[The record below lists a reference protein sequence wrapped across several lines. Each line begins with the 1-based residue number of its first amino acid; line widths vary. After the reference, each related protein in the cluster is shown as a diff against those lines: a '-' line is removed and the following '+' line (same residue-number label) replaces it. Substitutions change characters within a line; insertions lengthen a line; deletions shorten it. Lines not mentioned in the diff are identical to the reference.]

1 MSAQQN
7 ALVGTWRLVS
17 SQATVWDDGDE
28 DTEVFHTVQPKGYL
42 IVTPWG
48 RMMTVS
54 VACDGDRTK
63 KPTSGV
69 DLSELWKTMMA
80 YTGKYRVEGG
90 AIVTT
95 VDVAW
100 NEAWTG
106 TVQKRY
112 YKLEGDKLTIDTE
125 PLRIGSGRRAK
136 ALYSCR
142 VVWEREGAATAAA
155 PAESLAPSEECGEMQ
170 AVYRAPFFLP
180 ALAYFD
186 DVFPRSVAGSPSDS
200 PLTWHW
206 HSPSSWINT
215 EESPDPLFA
224 GAPAGD

>member
-1 MSAQQN
+1 MSAQQSG
-7 ALVGTWRLVS
+7 LVGTWRLVS
-17 SQATVWDDGDE
+17 SRAIVWGE
-28 DTEVFHTVQPKGYL
+28 GDTEIFSTVQPKGYL

-80 YTGKYRVEGG
+80 YTGKYRVEGD
-90 AIVTT
+90 AIITT

-106 TVQKRY
+106 TVQRRF

-125 PLRIGSGRRAK
+125 PLPIGSGRRAK
-136 ALYSCR
+136 AMYSCR
-142 VVWEREGAATAAA
+142 VVWEREGAAEVPA
-155 PAESLAPSEECGEMQ
+155 PGESLAPSEECDEKQ
-170 AVYRAPFFLP
+170 PIYRAPFFLP
-180 ALAYFD
+180 ALAYFED
-186 DVFPRSVAGSPSDS
+186 AAHASHRDLTGWPTNSPR
-200 PLTWHW
+200 TW
-206 HSPSSWINT
+206 HSPSSWAST
-215 EESPDPLFA
+215 EEAPEPVLV
-224 GAPAGD
+224 GASAGD

>member
-1 MSAQQN
+1 MSAKQS

-17 SQATVWDDGDE
+17 SQATVWGDG
-28 DTEVFHTVQPKGYL
+28 DTEVFSTVQPNGYL
-42 IVTPWG
+42 IVTPWE

-54 VACDGDRTK
+54 VACEGDRTK

-80 YTGKYRVEGG
+80 YTGKYRVEGD
-90 AIVTT
+90 AIITT

-106 TVQKRY
+106 TVQRRF

-125 PLRIGSGRRAK
+125 PLPIGSGRRAN

-142 VVWEREGAATAAA
+142 VVWEREGAAVA
-155 PAESLAPSEECGEMQ
+155 PAESPAPSEECDEMQ
-170 AVYRAPFFLP
+170 PVYRAPFFLP

-186 DVFPRSVAGSPSDS
+186 DAVNVFSPSLAGWPTNS
-200 PLTWHW
+200 PRTW
-206 HSPSSWINT
+206 HSPSNWIDT
-215 EESPDPLFA
+215 EDSTDPLLV
-224 GAPAGD
+224 GALAGD

>member
-1 MSAQQN
+1 MSAQQS

-17 SQATVWDDGDE
+17 SRSVVWGDG

-63 KPTSGV
+63 KPTNGV

-80 YTGKYRVEGG
+80 YTGKYRVEGDS
-90 AIVTT
+90 IVTT

-106 TVQKRY
+106 TVQRRF

-125 PLRIGSGRRAK
+125 ALPIGSGRRAN
-136 ALYSCR
+136 AMYSCR
-142 VVWEREGAATAAA
+142 VVWEREGAAVALD
-155 PAESLAPSEECGEMQ
+155 ESPAPSEESGEMQ
-170 AVYRAPFFLP
+170 PVYPAPFFLP

-186 DVFPRSVAGSPSDS
+186 DAVKVLPRSLPDSPSNS
-200 PLTWHW
+200 PQTWHW
-206 HSPSSWINT
+206 HSSSSWIDT

-224 GAPAGD
+224 GALAGD

>member
-1 MSAQQN
+1 MSAQES

-17 SQATVWDDGDE
+17 SRAIVWGE
-28 DTEVFHTVQPKGYL
+28 GDTEVFHTVQPKGYL

-80 YTGKYRVEGG
+80 YTGKYRVEGD
-90 AIVTT
+90 AIITT

-106 TVQKRY
+106 TVQRRF

-125 PLRIGSGRRAK
+125 PLAIGSGRRAK
-136 ALYSCR
+136 AMYSCR
-142 VVWEREGAATAAA
+142 VVWEREGAAEVPA
-155 PAESLAPSEECGEMQ
+155 PAESLAPSEECGERQ

-180 ALAYFD
+180 ALAYFED
-186 DVFPRSVAGSPSDS
+186 AVHAVSQSLAGWPTNSPR
-200 PLTWHW
+200 TW
-206 HSPSSWINT
+206 HSPSSWAST
-215 EESPDPLFA
+215 EESSEPVLV
-224 GAPAGD
+224 GASAGD

>member
-1 MSAQQN
+1 MSAQQST
-7 ALVGTWRLVS
+7 LVGTWRLVS
-17 SQATVWDDGDE
+17 SRSVVWGDG

-80 YTGKYRVEGG
+80 YTGKYRVEGDS
-90 AIVTT
+90 IVTT

-106 TVQKRY
+106 TVQRRF

-125 PLRIGSGRRAK
+125 ALPIGSGRRAK
-136 ALYSCR
+136 AMYSCR
-142 VVWEREGAATAAA
+142 VVWEREGAAVAAA
-155 PAESLAPSEECGEMQ
+155 ESPAPTEECDEMQ
-170 AVYRAPFFLP
+170 PAYRAPFFLP

-186 DVFPRSVAGSPSDS
+186 DAVKVFPRSLTGSPSDS
-200 PLTWHW
+200 PQTWHW
-206 HSPSSWINT
+206 HSASSWINT

-224 GAPAGD
+224 GAAAGD